1 MARSLAG
8 WLDWQQQQHPRAI
21 ELGLERVREVAQRMQ
36 LLPPRVPVAIVGGTN
51 GKGSTATTL
60 AALLQ
65 AAGLRTGL
73 FTSPHLVH
81 YNERVQLDGRPVDE
95 AALCAAFERIETC
108 RAGISLTFFEY
119 NALAALEVFARG
131 AAAAVVLEVGLGG
144 RLDATNIVAADV
156 AVLCSVGMD
165 HMDWLGDT
173 LEQIGREKAGI
184 FRGAQ
189 RAVLGTAAMPASVY
203 ERAAELGCDLR
214 IAERD
219 FSWSLLSD
227 GQWQFEHRGTAA
239 LRLGPL
245 PAPRLAGAIQYRNTA
260 TALAAWCALHAA
272 RPDAVPVPD
281 RVAAVAGISR
291 VRLPGRM
298 QVLERDAE
306 WILDVAHNRP
316 AAEVLAAE
324 LRLRRA
330 ARRTF
335 AVFGMLGDK
344 DVSGVTQQ
352 LDPLVDQWLL
362 CPTGT
367 ERGLDVAQLSQHMGS
382 VRGERRGFASV
393 GEACAYAQ
401 RLAGSGDRV
410 LVCGSFHVVGPALRC
425 LGL

>member
-1 MARSLAG
+1 MARTLAQ

-21 ELGLERVREVAQRMQ
+21 ELGLERVRDVALRLE
-36 LLPPRVPVAIVGGTN
+36 LLPVRVPVAIVGGTN

-60 AALLQ
+60 AALLR
-65 AAGLRTGL
+65 ASGLRTGL

-81 YNERVQLDGRPVDE
+81 YNERVQLDGLPVGE

-108 RAGISLTFFEY
+108 RAGTSLTFFEY
-119 NALAALEVFARG
+119 NTLAALEVFARG

-189 RAVLGTAAMPASVY
+189 RAVLGSAALPASVFN
-203 ERAAELGCDLR
+203 RAAQLGCDLR
-214 IAERD
+214 IAGRD
-219 FSWSLLSD
+219 FGWSVQSD
-227 GQWQFEHRGTAA
+227 GQWQFEHHGASPV
-239 LRLGPL
+239 RLGPL
-245 PAPRLAGAIQYRNTA
+245 PAPRLAGAIQYRNSA

-272 RPDAVPVPD
+272 RPDAVAVPE
-281 RVAAVAGISR
+281 RGTAAAGISA

-298 QVLERDAE
+298 QVVERTAE
-306 WILDVAHNRP
+306 WILDVAHNCP
-316 AAEVLAAE
+316 AAEVFAAE
-324 LRLRRA
+324 LRQRRA

-344 DVSGVTQQ
+344 DVNGVTRQ
-352 LDPLVDQWLL
+352 LDPLVDEWLL
-362 CPTGT
+362 CPTDSG
-367 ERGLDVAQLSQHMGS
+367 RGLDASQLAQRMGP
-382 VRGERRGFASV
+382 VRGVRQAFASV
-393 GEACAYAQ
+393 AEACAHAQ
-401 RLAGSGDRV
+401 RVAGTGDRV
-410 LVCGSFHVVGPALRC
+410 LVCGSFHVVGPALHC